1 MRTPLTFLSL
11 LVALAGPAAFAQN
24 NGSSYAAKTFTQT
37 LTGSA
42 PTLATDGISLDGA
55 EGWSVTVSA
64 PSGQTISGG
73 SLICYFYA
81 PVSSSGIHG
90 SEVTR
95 RWTLCASALNVTPA
109 TGSRDPPS
117 LNFLSSVRGGRI
129 AYVPSSIT
137 LSGAGTTV
145 DVTIEV
151 RRRAP

>member
-1 MRTPLTFLSL
+1 MRTPLRLLAVLALFLGGS
-11 LVALAGPAAFAQN
+11 AFAQSN
-24 NGSSYAAKTFTQT
+24 SATYVAKTFTQN

-42 PTLATDGISLDGA
+42 PTLETDGISLDGA

-73 SLICYFYA
+73 ALTCYFYA
-81 PVSSSGIHG
+81 PVSSSGIRG
-90 SEVTR
+90 AAVTR
-95 RWTLCASALNVTPA
+95 RWTPCSTLLNVTPA

-117 LNFLSSVRGGRI
+117 TNFVTYVRGGRI
-129 AYVPSSIT
+129 AYVPAAIT

-151 RRRAP
+151 RRLR